1 MIQPMPSQQ
10 KRTFTRATVLSN
22 DACPECGTIMLP
34 STADLS
40 AIVNEEKVTVPDVQ
54 HLRCPACGEVL
65 LGYESAKAL
74 QERGVDLYRQAHG
87 LLGADEIRAL
97 RQRLGLTQA
106 QFAALLHLGLN
117 TVSRWES
124 GRNVQSGAMDLL
136 LKIIRDV
143 PGTLGY
149 LKQQAA

>member
-1 MIQPMPSQQ
+1 M
-10 KRTFTRATVLSN
+10 KRTTNKTPVLAD
-22 DACPECGTIMLP
+22 DACPACGTMMQP
-34 STADLS
+34 SAADLS
-40 AIVNEEKVTVPDVQ
+40 TVVNEEKVTVPGVA
-54 HLRCPACGEVL
+54 HLRCPACDEVL

-87 LLGADEIRAL
+87 LLGAEEIRAL
-97 RQRLGLTQA
+97 RQQLGLTQA

>member
-1 MIQPMPSQQ
+1 M
-10 KRTFTRATVLSN
+10 KRTTNKAPVVAD
-22 DACPECGTIMLP
+22 DACPTCGTIMLP

-40 AIVNEEKVTVPDVQ
+40 AIVNEEKVTVSGIA
-54 HLRCPACGEVL
+54 HLRCPACDEVL
-65 LGYESAKAL
+65 LAYESAKAL
-74 QERGVDLYRQAHG
+74 QERGVDFYRQAHG

-97 RQRLGLTQA
+97 RQQLGLTEA
-106 QFAALLHLGLN
+106 QFAGLLHLGLN

-149 LKQQAA
+149 LKQHAA

>member
-1 MIQPMPSQQ
+1 MIW
-10 KRTFTRATVLSN
+10 AAW
-22 DACPECGTIMLP
+22 D
-34 STADLS
+34 
-40 AIVNEEKVTVPDVQ
+40 VP
-54 HLRCPACGEVL
+54 HLRCPACDEVL

-74 QERGVDLYRQAHG
+74 QERAVDLYRQAHG
-87 LLGADEIRAL
+87 LLGAEEIRAL

-136 LKIIRDV
+136 LKILRDV